1 MTALLYP
8 RMRFFGVFRAL
19 NILNGYVLSVQMERA
34 QNSDSETH
42 VKKQNWTSRTD
53 LS

>member
-1 MTALLYP
+1 MI
-8 RMRFFGVFRAL
+8 GVFKAL
-19 NILNGYVLSVQMERA
+19 NILNGYVLRALLERA

-42 VKKQNWTSRTD
+42 VKKQNWSSGTD